1 MFVRTL
7 AQISLLGLF
16 ATGSALAGTAIN
28 QTRALNV
35 DGQVSIDNLK
45 GRIVVR
51 TWAQP
56 QVRITGTLGEGVEKL
71 IVDGDARS
79 LHIEVKYP
87 ESHGWHLWGNDS
99 RTEPSVIEVMLPQRA
114 SLDLDSVSADIDVQ
128 QMAGRKLVAET
139 VSGEIRITASSPGEA
154 RLETVSGNMFLRITT
169 AKVSVDSVSGD
180 TDLQGGLT
188 GDVRLESVSGDLRLM
203 AGRLDNLNVDTV
215 SGDAVLQLD
224 LSATGV
230 VKTDSV
236 SGDVDLVLPG
246 TTSARLHAETF
257 SGDIHSDTGQAVKEE
272 DGPGKTLDARL
283 GDGRAQIHLETFS
296 GSIRIKTH

>member
-35 DGQVSIDNLK
+35 DGQVSINNLK

-87 ESHGWHLWGNDS
+87 QSHGWHLWGNDS

-188 GDVRLESVSGDLRLM
+188 GDVRLESVSGDMRLV
-203 AGRLDNLNVDTV
+203 AGRVDSLSVDSV
-215 SGDAVLQLD
+215 SGDASLQLN
-224 LSATGV
+224 LTPTGSI
-230 VKTDSV
+230 KTDSV
-236 SGDVDLVLPG
+236 SGNVDLLVPA
-246 TTSARLHAETF
+246 TISASLHVETF
-257 SGDIHSDTGQAVKEE
+257 SGDIHSVVGTVTKE
-272 DGPGKTLDARL
+272 DGPGRILDALL
-283 GDGRAQIHLETFS
+283 GDGQARIHLETFS
-296 GSIRIKTH
+296 GDVIIKTH